1 LPKSLAARLSLVLSA
16 VAILALLGT
25 LAWYQFTPQLRGE
38 GDALIGGPFTLI
50 NQHGETVTDES
61 LRGQYLL
68 IYFGYTYCPDVCPTE
83 LQAMSQAVDQL
94 GADGAKVTPVFI
106 TVDPARDTAEQ
117 LAAYAPNF
125 HPRLLALTGS
135 AQQIA
140 DVAGAY
146 RVYYKKAEDDSATD
160 YLMDHSSI
168 IYLMGPDGAFLTH
181 FAYGTTPDEMAE
193 GVRKYL

>member
-1 LPKSLAARLSLVLSA
+1 MPKSLAARVSLILSVL
-16 VAILALLGT
+16 AILALLGT
-25 LAWYQFTPQLRGE
+25 LAWYQFTPQQRAG
-38 GDALIGGPFTLI
+38 GMASIGGPFTLI
-50 NQHGETVTDES
+50 NQHGETVTDQS
-61 LRGQYLL
+61 LKGQYLL
-68 IYFGYTYCPDVCPTE
+68 IYFGYTFCPDVCPTE
-83 LQAMSQAVDQL
+83 LQAMSQAVDAL
-94 GADGAKVTPVFI
+94 GPDGDKVTPVFI

-146 RVYYKKAEDDSATD
+146 RVYYRKAEDGAASD

-181 FAYGTTPDEMAE
+181 FAYGTPADEMAE
-193 GVRKYL
+193 GIRKYL